1 MATMPAAPPNSCW
14 VAGGLMMILPALV
27 NWGMLAGTGYPHRGI
42 DGQGLDRRP
51 YGGDIR
57 LVTIAGAGSTPRTE
71 VR

>member
-1 MATMPAAPPNSCW
+1 
-14 VAGGLMMILPALV
+14 MMILPALV